1 MHESDKKVSENI
13 SNDFYLINALTN
25 LIIFKLNIIIN

>member
-1 MHESDKKVSENI
+1 MHESDKVSEDI

-25 LIIFKLNIIIN
+25 LINIFDKCK